1 MKKIWLIV
9 LIFSIIGIFGA
20 YFAYQYYSYI
30 YHPNI
35 SISDNETRY
44 IYIPSGANY
53 QQVKDSLNPY
63 LNDET
68 GFDWVAEKK
77 EYPNN
82 IKPGKYQITN
92 GMSNNTI
99 INILRSGQQTPVMLT
114 FNNIR
119 TLTSLSA
126 ILGNIL
132 EPDSAAF
139 IEYFSKPEV
148 METFGFNRY
157 SFPAMFLPDS
167 YEFYWNTSPEAFT
180 KRMKSEYDK
189 FWNSDRLEKAAK
201 LNLSLV
207 EIISLASIVEAETKK
222 NDEKPRVAGV
232 YINRIRKNMPLQ
244 ADPTLV
250 FAHGD
255 FSIRRVLNVHKEIMS
270 PYNTY
275 RNIGIPPG
283 PINLPEKTSIDAVLN
298 FEKHDYLFFCAK
310 PDYSGYHN
318 FSKTN
323 RQHEAFA
330 RQYRQFLNREKIYR

>member
-222 NDEKPRVAGV
+222 DDEKPRVAGV